1 MISINIDHTTTLG
14 QALVRTANALNQD
27 PSEIATGLLFALICK
42 RKRREATPTPSTA
55 APSAPAE
62 GDAEKGI
69 NFLLSLNPQQ

>member
-1 MISINIDHTTTLG
+1 MTTISISTETPAG
-14 QALVRTANALNQD
+14 QFIIALATRYGLNASAIL
-27 PSEIATGLLFALICK
+27 SGLLCGICDK
-42 RKRREATPTPSTA
+42 KRREATPTPATA